1 MCMTAGDIVWLAICL
16 ANVVLSEWI
25 GGLRLR
31 LRLIK
36 PEHLQRDIVYGRVV
50 GVIMLALWVVLRL
63 PALVK

>member
-1 MCMTAGDIVWLAICL
+1 
-16 ANVVLSEWI
+16 
-25 GGLRLR
+25 LR